1 MSSAV
6 VNDGQLALHYLGDL
20 RARVDGYTVWTDRSF
35 VYASGFF
42 LAKDCWPVYAK
53 SVSENGALVLARIGD
68 TPLDAPVSLKFE
80 FSLLPAKPRNWTVGL
95 AVFTDTAEDNT
106 PRPLLI
112 MPDGRLINWRLG
124 EHDDTVVCLETR
136 RASAIRALVAR
147 ARALAAGEREG
158 PVVRGRCEAYHPGST

>member
-80 FSLLPAKPRNWTVGL
+80 FFLLPAEPRKWTVGL

-124 EHDDTVVCLETR
+124 EDDDAVVCLETR
-136 RASAIRALVAR
+136 RASAIKALVAR

-158 PVVRGRCEAYHPGST
+158 PVVIGPL